1 MKIRITLQLVL
12 LLVCC
17 GIAAAQEP
25 PAAPANVPFAGATV
39 SEFTGR
45 VSIQSPGQILRTPSK
60 GEVLP
65 AETSVSTQD
74 GRLLLRLADGS
85 NVLVRA
91 NTRLILKQPESNGWR
106 YLQLLVGRVR
116 EEVQKRLGGGPGFR
130 MGTPS
135 AVISVRGTKFEVEVN
150 RQGVTEVDVHEGVV
164 QLDSVK
170 GLGESVLIRA
180 GFSSRVGFD
189 AGPEVPRP
197 TRDMRPDLDRPGHDR
212 HSGDDDD
219 SVKHLRTSSGDHH
232 NAGDQQH
239 DSGTSGSSG
248 SGGSS
253 GDSDQSGS
261 GKDSEDHSHRDGGS
275 PPEL

>member
-1 MKIRITLQLVL
+1 MKIRISLQPVL

-17 GIAAAQEP
+17 VIAAAQEP

-39 SEFTGR
+39 SEFIGR
-45 VSIQSPGQILRTPSK
+45 VSIQSPGQALRAPSK

-116 EEVQKRLGGGPGFR
+116 GEVQKRLGGSPGFR

-197 TRDMRPDLDRPGHDR
+197 TRDMRPDLDRPSHDRDR

-219 SVKHLRTSSGDHH
+219 SIEHLRTSSGDHH
-232 NAGDQQH
+232 DAGDQQH
-239 DSGTSGSSG
+239 DSGTSGSS
-248 SGGSS
+248 GSS

-261 GKDSEDHSHRDGGS
+261 GKDSEDHSHRDGGG